1 VHNDPD
7 KSKQGYERFLC
18 QNPLFDPNDQREKER
33 SFSETDIDKNRN
45 SLDQGIWPE
54 FLGGYH
60 MLHRLDG
67 ELFAVGVID
76 NTP

>member
-1 VHNDPD
+1 M
-7 KSKQGYERFLC
+7 F
-18 QNPLFDPNDQREKER
+18 
-33 SFSETDIDKNRN
+33 
-45 SLDQGIWPE
+45 PE

-76 NTP
+76 LTPNVLSSVYYLYDPKYEALSPGVFGAIREIEYVSRV